1 MSDKEKILKL
11 LHSIIIRTNIV
22 SIGRQANNPD
32 NIDLCFKRATQEIQ
46 NLFPEFEPDNLTN
59 FFPKKEI

>member
-32 NIDLCFKRATQEIQ
+32 NIDLCFKRD
-46 NLFPEFEPDNLTN
+46 NSFRLVLFCGRNRGYVN
-59 FFPKKEI
+59 I